1 MAQPDIDPTKIEAL
15 GKNMSNNVGAEI
27 RAALNDLKISLQA
40 TAQPRDDVNQQILA
54 ELQDMTRMQKTLVSS
69 NQRIA
74 QAAVN

>member
-1 MAQPDIDPTKIEAL
+1 M